1 MTAVWSAASLLPPV
15 SSGAVVAYHTLFL
28 TVRRV
33 VLGRTL
39 TMHVAGGD
47 LSMTIAE
54 VSVLDPHLLAR
65 GQLDVRLSAT
75 DIRWGTSEFEHA
87 TAALRKIQL
96 RRGTPPVMT
105 AAPVELTLAVPST
118 TLDGLLRSAS
128 SGWSG
133 EIDGDGVARL
143 RLARRPAWGNL
154 AVDAQLDRT
163 DSDVALR
170 LTPRTLSVGRCRWNL
185 PAWTPGRRVA
195 LPLLPPELSLTGVQF
210 EPSQVR
216 LHAALPQWSMAVP
229 WRFMEYQPR

>member
-15 SSGAVVAYHTLFL
+15 STGAVAAYQTLFL

-33 VLGRTL
+33 VLGRRL

-47 LSMTIAE
+47 LTMTIAE
-54 VSVLDPHLLAR
+54 VSLLDPQLLAR
-65 GQLDVRLSAT
+65 GRLDVRLTAT
-75 DIRWGTSEFEHA
+75 DIRWGKSEFEHA

-96 RRGTPPVMT
+96 RRGSPPVMT

-118 TLDGLLRSAS
+118 TLDGLLRSANP
-128 SGWSG
+128 GWSG

-143 RLARRPAWGNL
+143 RFARRPAWGSL
-154 AVDAQLDRT
+154 EVDAQLDRAEG
-163 DSDVALR
+163 DVGLR
-170 LTPRTLSVGRCRWNL
+170 LTPRALSIGRRRWDL

-210 EPSQVR
+210 EPCQVR
-216 LHAALPQWSMAVP
+216 LHAALPLWSMAVP